1 MPRLA
6 SRGVATSSISGRL
19 RPAAAQVGQ
28 TGLRQIYGDVWEWTR
43 SSFAPYPRFKPA
55 EGAVGEY
62 NGKFMSGQ
70 FVLRGGSCATPADHM
85 RPSYRNFFPPDA
97 RWQFSGLRLA
107 GDVDRLDLVESKLGQ
122 QKAFRADVLAGLGRQ
137 QKTLPSRWLYDQRGS
152 ELFEE
157 ITRLDEYYL
166 TRTET
171 AILRHHAEEM
181 AELCGEGAVL
191 LEYGAGAAIK
201 SEILINALDA
211 PRMYAPIDIAADFL
225 AETVERFRD
234 RFPDLPTRPII
245 TDFTA
250 DFDIPADI
258 PARPRTAFFPGSTLG
273 NLLPPDARAL
283 LRRMRE
289 HVGHSGKAIIGV
301 DLRKDIQTLIAAYDD
316 KQGVTAEFNLNL
328 LVRINRELSGDFAL
342 DAFAHEARWNERESA
357 IEMHIVSRRAQVV
370 SVAGRSFSFA
380 QGETIHTETCR
391 KFDVAGLAHSA
402 QRSGWRVDKIW
413 SDPAE
418 LFAVFGLSAEQ

>member
-1 MPRLA
+1 M
-6 SRGVATSSISGRL
+6 
-19 RPAAAQVGQ
+19 
-28 TGLRQIYGDVWEWTR
+28 
-43 SSFAPYPRFKPA
+43 
-55 EGAVGEY
+55 
-62 NGKFMSGQ
+62 
-70 FVLRGGSCATPADHM
+70 
-85 RPSYRNFFPPDA
+85 
-97 RWQFSGLRLA
+97 
-107 GDVDRLDLVESKLGQ
+107 LDLVESKLSQ
-122 QKAFRADVLAGLGRQ
+122 HEAFRADVLAGLSQR

-171 AILRHHAEEM
+171 AILRGHAEEM
-181 AELCGEGAVL
+181 AALCGEGAVL

-201 SEILINALDA
+201 SEILIDALHA

-225 AETVERFRD
+225 VETVERFRD
-234 RFPDLPTRPII
+234 RFPELPTRPII
-245 TDFTA
+245 TDFTV

-258 PARPRTAFFPGSTLG
+258 PARPRAAFFPGSTLG
-273 NLLPPDARAL
+273 NLGPSDAAAL
-283 LRRMRE
+283 LGRMRE
-289 HVGHSGKAIIGV
+289 HVGHNGKAIIGV

-316 KQGVTAEFNLNL
+316 KQGVTADFNLNL
-328 LVRINRELSGDFAL
+328 LVRINRELDGDFAL
-342 DAFAHEARWNERESA
+342 NAFAHEARWNERESA
-357 IEMHIVSRRAQVV
+357 IEMHIVSLRAQVV

-391 KFDVAGLAHSA
+391 KFDVAGFAHAA

-418 LFAVFGLSAEQ
+418 LFAAFGLTAGA